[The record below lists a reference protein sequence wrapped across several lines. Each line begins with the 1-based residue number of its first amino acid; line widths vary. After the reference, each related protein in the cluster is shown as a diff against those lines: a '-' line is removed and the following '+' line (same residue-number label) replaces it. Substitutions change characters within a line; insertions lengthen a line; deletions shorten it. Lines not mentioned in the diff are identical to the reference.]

1 MTAVRGRRAGLMVLA
16 AAMAVGVTACGT
28 WEVSSK
34 PSPVPAVHVAL
45 LHTGKVLLVA
55 GSGNDKAAFDA
66 GTFKTSV
73 WDPTTNTF
81 SSVSTPWD
89 AFCAGHAFL
98 PDGRLLVAGGTT
110 AYQTTGSNFA
120 GSRQAFLFDPAENRY
135 EAVPDSKV
143 ARWYPTV
150 VELGD
155 GGLLTLGGLNENR
168 VRTRNYEIFDG
179 SSWSPSVP
187 PPNGVGNTMPTY
199 PALHLLDD
207 GRLFYSG
214 ANVLGTGTMDPGIWD
229 LDANTYEKVPG
240 ITKQRLRDEA
250 MSVLLPPA
258 QDQRVM
264 ILGGGLTKSTTANAT
279 DAAAVVDL
287 RKASPRYAPV
297 APLDTPKM
305 YVSAVILPDS
315 TVLETGGGTK
325 SVNAGSFPVLSA
337 QIFDP
342 KTSSW
347 TKAASP
353 TVPRLYHS
361 SAILLPDGRVATFG
375 GNPKGSFEMRIEIYT
390 PEYLRTGTARPRITS
405 GPAEMTYGGSYSLG
419 TTQVSPLRSAV
430 LVRPAAVTHSSDSNQ
445 RLVDLD
451 MTPTATGISVTVPSN
466 PNLTPPGWYML
477 FVNDANGVP
486 SVAKWVH
493 VT

>member
-1 MTAVRGRRAGLMVLA
+1 MSAVRGRRLGLMVLA
-16 AAMAVGVTACGT
+16 ATMAVGVSACGT

-34 PSPVPAVHVAL
+34 PAPVPAVHVAL

-55 GSGNDKAAFDA
+55 GSGNDKATFDA

-73 WDPTTNTF
+73 WDPTSNTF
-81 SSVSTPWD
+81 SAVSTPWD

-98 PDGRLLVAGGTT
+98 PDGRLLVSGGTT
-110 AYQTTGSNFA
+110 AYSTSTRNFG
-120 GSRQAFLFDPAENRY
+120 GSREAFVFDPDQNRY
-135 EAVPDSKV
+135 EAVPDTKV

-155 GGLLTLGGLNENR
+155 GRLFTLGGLNENG
-168 VRTRNYEIFDG
+168 VRTRNSEIFDG
-179 SSWSPSVP
+179 TSWSPSTP
-187 PPNGVGNTMPTY
+187 PPAAVGNAVPTY

-214 ANVLGTGTMDPGIWD
+214 ANVLGSGTMAPGLWD
-229 LDANTYEKVPG
+229 LDANTFTEVG
-240 ITKQRLRDEA
+240 GLTKKGLRDEA

-264 ILGGGLTKSTTANAT
+264 ILGGGDTNRAVTAT
-279 DAAAVVDL
+279 DSAAVVDL
-287 RKASPRYAPV
+287 KKGTPKYAALP
-297 APLDTPKM
+297 PLESPKM
-305 YVSAVILPDS
+305 YVSAVVLPDS
-315 TVLETGGGTK
+315 TVLETGGGTR
-325 SVNAGSFPVLSA
+325 SVNFGTSPVLSA

-342 KTSSW
+342 ETDSW
-347 TKAASP
+347 TPAAAP

-361 SAILLPDGRVATFG
+361 SAMLLPDARVATFG
-375 GNPKGSFEMRIEIYT
+375 GNPKNSFEMRIEIYT
-390 PEYLRTGTARPRITS
+390 PEYLRKDTPRPRITS
-405 GPAEMTYGGSYSLG
+405 GPSEMTYGGTYSLG
-419 TTQVSPLRSAV
+419 TTQASPLTSAV

-445 RLVDLD
+445 RLVDLGV
-451 MTPTATGISVTVPSN
+451 TTTAGGINVRVPGN